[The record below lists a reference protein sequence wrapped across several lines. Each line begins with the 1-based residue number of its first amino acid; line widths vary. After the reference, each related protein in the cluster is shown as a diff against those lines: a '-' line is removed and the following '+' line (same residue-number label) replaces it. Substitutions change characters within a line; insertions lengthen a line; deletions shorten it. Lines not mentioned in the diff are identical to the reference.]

1 MMGVAT
7 INRALLAGLV
17 TCGFLAACSSG
28 DTPEPDA
35 TSTDGPRSI
44 FQGDGENGEG
54 TQVAPAALRP
64 LETTISFADG
74 TPDLTEAARAELATI
89 IDSPQMD
96 AGGAIVLRGHSDSE
110 GSDEAN
116 LEASRLK
123 AEAVRDFLVE
133 NGVAAERIEVIAFGE
148 QNPIAPNAL
157 PDGSPNEEGRA
168 TNRRVEVTVE
178 TGRTGE
184 RRPSLIETLTEP
196 EEKPPVSGD
205 AKVTTTPTQ

>member
-1 MMGVAT
+1 MIGVAT
-7 INRALLAGLV
+7 RNRAMLAGLV
-17 TCGFLAACSSG
+17 ACSLVAACSSG
-28 DTPEPDA
+28 DTPEPDP

-44 FQGDGENGEG
+44 FQGDGEDGEG
-54 TQVAPAALRP
+54 TPVAPAALRP

-123 AEAVRDFLVE
+123 AEAVRGFLID
-133 NGVAAERIEVIAFGE
+133 NGVALDRIEVIAFGE

-168 TNRRVEVTVE
+168 TNRRVEVTIE

-196 EEKPPVSGD
+196 EETPPVSGD
-205 AKVTTTPTQ
+205 AQAIANPAQ